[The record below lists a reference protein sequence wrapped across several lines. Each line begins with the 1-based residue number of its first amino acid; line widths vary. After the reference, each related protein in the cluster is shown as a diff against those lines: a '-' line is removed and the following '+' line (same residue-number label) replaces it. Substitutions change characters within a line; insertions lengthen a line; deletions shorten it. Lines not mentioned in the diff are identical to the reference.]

1 MQCIEESQCRQSIKN
16 FVLRHA
22 NPYSGELVAV
32 WHTSPAPKQTM
43 CQTARRLLGNNLDC
57 VVRRPLLNRVCV
69 ALAGKQG
76 RLNRARDR
84 VLLAALKGDEA
95 GYAAARERLDSLP
108 VDSFGACMN
117 LKVFFNQSDA
127 LAGRPGLLICR

>member
-1 MQCIEESQCRQSIKN
+1 MQSIKN
-16 FVLRHA
+16 FVQRHA
-22 NPYSGELVAV
+22 NPYSGELAAV
-32 WHTSPAPKQTM
+32 WHTSSVPRQKM
-43 CQTARRLLGNNLDC
+43 CLTARSLLGNNLDC

-95 GYAAARERLDSLP
+95 GYTDARARLDAVVVSLN
-108 VDSFGACMN
+108 DYLR

-127 LAGRPGLLICR
+127 LAGRPGLLICP